1 MKNEYKNVGKTR
13 DMYNERK
20 DEITRQKHANLQ
32 ETLRKAQEARQRKAE
47 ENLLQTNDILFW
59 GLWRSVEQVDTM
71 LNTMNDKEKLE
82 ALKSQI
88 RFRKNI
94 LLQSTDDKKIF
105 NFSKTVNKKRKE
117 LSLKEMSDNVKKL

>member
-1 MKNEYKNVGKTR
+1 
-13 DMYNERK
+13 MYNERK
-20 DEITRQKHANLQ
+20 DEITRQKHAKKQKHANLQ
-32 ETLRKAQEARQRKAE
+32 ETLRKAQEARQRKAA

-59 GLWRSVEQVDTM
+59 GLCRSVEQVDTM

-105 NFSKTVNKKRKE
+105 NLSKTVNKKRKE
-117 LSLKEMSDNVKKL
+117 LSLKEMSDNVQKL